1 MKIMFNQLNKKVM
14 EKQVNQYLITY
25 ASILDNKQYATNL
38 ETNYLGSPLP
48 QFKFPITFDNNI
60 TFDNPDIPGLLSTQI
75 DYIMSI
81 IDAKP
86 SLNINHIYLKSYIT
100 DEQSQI
106 LIYLSLIDQTLSQAE
121 VDSIAHTVWENSD
134 NTPKV
139 SASPL
144 LKDQL
149 CIFIQETF

>member
-1 MKIMFNQLNKKVM
+1 M
-14 EKQVNQYLITY
+14 EKQVNQYLTTY
-25 ASILDNKQYATNL
+25 ANILDNKPYATHL
-38 ETNYLGSPLP
+38 ETNYFGSPLP
-48 QFKFPITFDNNI
+48 KFNFPIIFENNI

-106 LIYLSLIDQTLSQAE
+106 LIYISLNDQTLSQTDAN
-121 VDSIAHTVWENSD
+121 SIAHTIWENSD

-139 SASPL
+139 SAHPL
-144 LKDQL
+144 NNQL
-149 CIFIQETF
+149 YIFISETF

>member
-1 MKIMFNQLNKKVM
+1 M
-14 EKQVNQYLITY
+14 EKQINQYLTNY
-25 ASILDNKQYATNL
+25 ASILCNKPYATNL

-48 QFKFPITFDNNI
+48 QFNFPIIFDNNI
-60 TFDNPDIPGLLSTQI
+60 TFDNPDISGLLSTQI

-106 LIYLSLIDQTLSQAE
+106 LIYLSLNDQTLSQSDA
-121 VDSIAHTVWENSD
+121 DSIARTIQENSD
-134 NTPKV
+134 NTPRV

-144 LKDQL
+144 KDQL
-149 CIFIQETF
+149 YIFITETF

>member
-1 MKIMFNQLNKKVM
+1 M
-14 EKQVNQYLITY
+14 EKQVFNQYLTNY
-25 ASILDNKQYATNL
+25 ANILCNKQYATHL
-38 ETNYLGSPLP
+38 ETTYLGAPLP
-48 QFKFPITFDNNI
+48 QFNFPITFENNI
-60 TFDNPDIPGLLSTQI
+60 AFIDNPDIPGLLSTQI

-106 LIYLSLIDQTLSQAE
+106 LIYISLNDQTLSQSDAN
-121 VDSIAHTVWENSD
+121 SIAHTIWENSD

-139 SASPL
+139 SAHSL
-144 LKDQL
+144 LRNQL
-149 CIFIQETF
+149 YIFISETF

>member
-1 MKIMFNQLNKKVM
+1 M
-14 EKQVNQYLITY
+14 EKQNFNQYVTNY
-25 ASILDNKQYATNL
+25 ASILYNKPYATHL
-38 ETNYLGSPLP
+38 ATNYFGSPLP
-48 QFKFPITFDNNI
+48 KFNFPLTFENNI
-60 TFDNPDIPGLLSTQI
+60 AFDNPDIPGLLSTQI

-106 LIYLSLIDQTLSQAE
+106 LIYISLNDQTLSQTDANY
-121 VDSIAHTVWENSD
+121 IARTIWENSD

-139 SASPL
+139 SADPL
-144 LKDQL
+144 NNQL
-149 CIFIQETF
+149 YIFISETF